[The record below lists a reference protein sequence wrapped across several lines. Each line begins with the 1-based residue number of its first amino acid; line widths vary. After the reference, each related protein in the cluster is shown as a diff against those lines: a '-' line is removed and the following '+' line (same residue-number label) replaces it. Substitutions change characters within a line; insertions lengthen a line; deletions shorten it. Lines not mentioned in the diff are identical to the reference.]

1 MPDMKIESG
10 KVVYL
15 NDSNE
20 TVYSL
25 PASAGNE
32 NDVLKLNDSGEII
45 FTAAVSDE
53 VTFTAT
59 TAADWTVEPS
69 LVNAALDEL
78 AARVKTLETTVAAQA
93 VTIGELETAVAELQE
108 PEPPPP

>member
-1 MPDMKIESG
+1 MKIESG

-45 FTAAVSDE
+45 FTDE

-69 LVNAALDEL
+69 LVNTALDEL

>member
-1 MPDMKIESG
+1 MKIESG
-10 KVVYL
+10 KIVYL

-20 TVYSL
+20 TIYSL

-45 FTAAVSDE
+45 FTDE

-59 TAADWTVEPS
+59 AAADWTVEPS

-78 AARVKTLETTVAAQA
+78 AARVKTLETTVAA
-93 VTIGELETAVAELQE
+93 LETAVAELQE

>member
-1 MPDMKIESG
+1 MKIESG
-10 KVVYL
+10 KIVYL

-20 TVYSL
+20 TIYSL

-45 FTAAVSDE
+45 FTDE

-69 LVNAALDEL
+69 LVNTALDEL

>member
-1 MPDMKIESG
+1 MPDMKVENN

-20 TVYSL
+20 TIYSL
-25 PASAGNE
+25 PTSAGNE
-32 NDVLKLNDSGEII
+32 NDVLKLNGSGELI

-59 TAADWTVEPS
+59 TAGDWTVEPS
-69 LVNAALDEL
+69 LVNDALDEL

-93 VTIGELETAVAELQE
+93 ITISDLEASVDALEN
-108 PEPPPP
+108 PPAP

>member
-10 KVVYL
+10 KIVYL

-45 FTAAVSDE
+45 FTDE

-69 LVNAALDEL
+69 LVNTALDEL